1 MDRGRGERLHRLT
14 RAAYTATAGHLEVDP
29 ETDHRRSRWRWAPPV
44 RAAVAAVVVVLVVAL
59 AVAAWAWAGRPGEPV
74 PLPPTERA
82 AASVPGGGPA
92 GADGGTGA
100 PRGDG
105 TGAPRDDGAA
115 GVPGEGPTDEPDP
128 ADMPGG
134 TTTAA
139 ATPLVVHVAGAV
151 ARPGVVELPAGARV
165 GEAVEAAGGASPD
178 AELAA
183 VNLAR
188 PLVDGEQVF
197 VPVQGEGVPGSQ
209 AGPAPGLF
217 SGAGSGAGAPAAPSP
232 VDLNTAT
239 AAELDALPGIGPA
252 LAERI
257 LQWRETNGPF
267 GTVDDLD
274 AVSGIGPTTMERLRE
289 LVSV

>member
-74 PLPPTERA
+74 PLPPADRA

-92 GADGGTGA
+92 GADGGTGE

-105 TGAPRDDGAA
+105 TGAPRDDGAG
-115 GVPGEGPTDEPDP
+115 GVPGEGLTDEPDA
-128 ADMPGG
+128 ADVRG
-134 TTTAA
+134 TTAA

-197 VPVQGEGVPGSQ
+197 VPVQGQGVPGSQ
-209 AGPAPGLF
+209 AGPAPGL
-217 SGAGSGAGAPAAPSP
+217 SSGSGADAPAAPSP

>member
-1 MDRGRGERLHRLT
+1 
-14 RAAYTATAGHLEVDP
+14 
-29 ETDHRRSRWRWAPPV
+29 
-44 RAAVAAVVVVLVVAL
+44 
-59 AVAAWAWAGRPGEPV
+59 
-74 PLPPTERA
+74 
-82 AASVPGGGPA
+82 
-92 GADGGTGA
+92 
-100 PRGDG
+100 
-105 TGAPRDDGAA
+105 
-115 GVPGEGPTDEPDP
+115 
-128 ADMPGG
+128 
-134 TTTAA
+134 
-139 ATPLVVHVAGAV
+139 
-151 ARPGVVELPAGARV
+151 V
-165 GEAVEAAGGASPD
+165 GEAVKAAGGASPD